1 MAKSVNNAII
11 YDLDTKRVIS
21 GLINYIILVEEIEM
35 LVYVIYKVDLSNKLK
50 TVSLPVFFLG
60 EKIISFIFHIFI
72 YTMNLMLIVCTMG

>member
-35 LVYVIYKVDLSNKLK
+35 LVYVIY
-50 TVSLPVFFLG
+50 
-60 EKIISFIFHIFI
+60 
-72 YTMNLMLIVCTMG
+72 